1 MLDGMKKRTTLIL
14 DRDLISE
21 VADLLGTRN
30 TTDTIHAA
38 LREVSATEARRRL
51 AARDFPELTPE
62 FLAEIRKPRT
72 WPRE

>member
-14 DRDLISE
+14 DRDLISNAAE
-21 VADLLGTRN
+21 VLGTRN

-38 LREVSATEARRRL
+38 LREVNAMEARRRL
-51 AARDFPELTPE
+51 AARDFPDLTSE

-72 WPRE
+72 WPRR